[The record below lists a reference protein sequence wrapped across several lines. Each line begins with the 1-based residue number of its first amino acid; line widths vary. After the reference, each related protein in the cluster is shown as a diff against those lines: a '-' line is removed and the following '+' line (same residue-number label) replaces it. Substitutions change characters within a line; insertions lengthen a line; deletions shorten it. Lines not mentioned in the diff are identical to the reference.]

1 MQEIREYAP
10 VLIPTLNRYEHFKRC
25 VESLSRCTHADKT
38 ELIIG
43 LDYPPSDKYREGWE
57 KISSYVDTITGFKKI
72 TVLRAESNLGAI
84 VNSRSI
90 REYAKKQY
98 QTYIYTEDDNEY
110 SPCFLDYVDK
120 ALTRYWDDEH
130 ITSISGYNFP
140 IDMGNYDKNIY
151 AHHQYSAWGVG
162 RWVHKFEFV
171 QTSYAN
177 EIMRSPSKT
186 MKILRSEA
194 KILFVLM
201 SMLAHKQRWSDALI
215 VASNILKGRY
225 SIFPSVSLCR
235 NYGHDGSGL
244 HCGGSEKNVNDIF
257 RKQVISEQTTF
268 DLDEIAICDAN
279 IPALKKYL
287 GIPLKEALYDIK
299 LYCKYLIS
307 K

>member
-10 VLIPTLNRYEHFKRC
+10 ILIPTLNRYEHFKRC
-25 VESLSRCTHADKT
+25 VESLGRCTHADKT

-57 KISSYVDTITGFKKI
+57 KISDYVDTITGFKKI
-72 TVLRAESNLGAI
+72 TVLRAKSNLGAI
-84 VNSRSI
+84 ANSRSI
-90 REYAKKQY
+90 REFAKKQY
-98 QTYIYTEDDNEY
+98 HTYIYTEDDNEY

-120 ALTRYWDDEH
+120 ALTKYWDDEH
-130 ITSISGYNFP
+130 VISISGYNYP

-162 RWVHKFEFV
+162 RWVHKFELV

-177 EIMRSPSKT
+177 EIMKSPLKM
-186 MKILRSEA
+186 MKILRSETR
-194 KILFVLM
+194 ILFVLM

-215 VASNILKGRY
+215 VASNILKGCY
-225 SIFPSVSLCR
+225 SIFPTISLCR

-244 HCGGSEKNVNDIF
+244 HCGGEKKNTNDIF
-257 RKQVISEQTTF
+257 RNQIISDEITF
-268 DLDEIAICDAN
+268 VLDEITITDAN
-279 IPALKKYL
+279 IPALKKYF
-287 GIPLKEALYDIK
+287 GISLKEALYDIK

-307 K
+307 R

>member
-1 MQEIREYAP
+1 MQQIREYAP

-25 VESLSRCTHADKT
+25 VESLSKCTHADKT

-43 LDYPPSDKYREGWE
+43 LDYPPSNKYCEGWE
-57 KISSYVDTITGFKKI
+57 KISNYVDTITGFKKI

-84 VNSRSI
+84 ENSRRI
-90 REYAKKQY
+90 REYARKQY

-120 ALTRYWDDEH
+120 ALTKYWDDEQV
-130 ITSISGYNFP
+130 TSISGYNFP

-151 AHHQYSAWGVG
+151 FHHQYSAWGVG
-162 RWVHKFEFV
+162 RWMHKFEFV

-177 EIMRSPSKT
+177 DIMKSPSK
-186 MKILRSEA
+186 MVKILRLEP

-201 SMLAHKQRWSDALI
+201 SMLAHKQRWSDVLI
-215 VASNILKGRY
+215 VSSNILKGRY

-235 NYGHDGSGL
+235 NHGHDGSGL
-244 HCGGSEKNVNDIF
+244 NCGGQEKDVNDIF
-257 RKQVISEQTTF
+257 RNQVISDETTF
-268 DLDEIAICDAN
+268 ALDEIIICDAN

-287 GIPLKEALYDIK
+287 GISLKEALHGLK
-299 LYCKYLIS
+299 LYS
-307 K
+307 KFLMTK